1 MHINSL
7 PPEIRMNIFEQG
19 KSTHPLEI
27 GGSTLMF
34 TISQVCAA
42 WRAITHTYPTLWDD
56 LRLTA
61 RSSSLKVRN
70 LLARSDGAISI
81 TIDHRVMR
89 EGDPVTYWN
98 ILNVLVA
105 SAARFRTMRFIGPA
119 RSLRLLSR
127 ACSQHTFPHLRELV
141 VVKSEEDI
149 FPMRLNI
156 SIDAPNLDS
165 LSLTGTSPTIFG
177 NYPRLR
183 ELCLDRSGYFI
194 YFDQPDAVLEKQFP
208 FEILRIT
215 SSPLPLFP
223 DLSIQPSY
231 SSIVSLT
238 LCRLRETDIAPGFL
252 TRFCQLVCMPLLEH
266 LEVSEVTGYLWN
278 EFARSLR
285 RSGSAHPKY
294 PVLKS
299 LTFRSLSL
307 TGFDDADSLHA
318 VQSISELRLIDVDP
332 SPLVRILEEDIN
344 IFSKIREIRLANGEV
359 VRISSRM
366 CA

>member
-7 PPEIRMNIFEQG
+7 PPEIRLNIFDQG
-19 KSTHPLEI
+19 KSTPPFEI

-56 LRLTA
+56 LRLTL
-61 RSSSLKVRN
+61 SSSPLKVRN
-70 LLARSDGAISI
+70 LLARCDGAISV
-81 TIDHRVMR
+81 TFDTRVIP
-89 EGDPVTYWN
+89 GGNPVKYWN
-98 ILNVLVA
+98 TLDVLVA
-105 SAARFRTMRFIGPA
+105 NAARIRALRFIGPA
-119 RSLRLLSR
+119 RAVRFLSR
-127 ACSQHTFPHLRELV
+127 ACSHHTFPQLRELV
-141 VVKSEEDI
+141 VVKSEEDTYS
-149 FPMRLNI
+149 MRLNK

-165 LSLTGTSPTIFG
+165 LSLTGIFPPILG

-183 ELCLDRSGYFI
+183 ELCLDRSRYFI
-194 YFDQPDAVLEKQFP
+194 SFDQRDAVLQQQLLEL
-208 FEILRIT
+208 EILRIT
-215 SSPLPLFP
+215 SCPLPRFA
-223 DLSIQPSY
+223 DLSIHPRD

-238 LCRLRETDIAPGFL
+238 LWRLREVDIAPGFL
-252 TRFCQLVCMPLLEH
+252 TRFFQLVCMPHLEH
-266 LEVSEVTGYLWN
+266 VEVSKVTGYLWN
-278 EFARSLR
+278 EFAQSLR
-285 RSGSAHPKY
+285 RSGSAGPKY

-307 TGFDDADSLHA
+307 TGFDADSLHA

-332 SPLVRILEEDIN
+332 SPLVRILEEDVDMVP
-344 IFSKIREIRLANGEV
+344 KIREIRLGDLEV